1 MPGCVRGLVRASAC
15 CRIDSNRTAAG
26 VSLWFPHRAASHL
39 AGQREDYLAKTLAEF
54 KAGTRVGY
62 TSAMNETLAA
72 VDAQELPD
80 LAHYLANVGPK
91 R

>member
-1 MPGCVRGLVRASAC
+1 
-15 CRIDSNRTAAG
+15 